1 MALLAPLVLGAWLAA
16 GAGGCLQCDRQIRST
31 LESLRTNLVPRQ
43 IRDTRLRARAQA
55 LLRGMEDGFFRHYA
69 ASQFAGM
76 AALSSINALIH
87 QVRQTAAGLERSA
100 LTDQALLDAL
110 VAYRHS
116 LIMEL
121 KSALTEH
128 QAKDWLYYDVMDC
141 TTCGKSKATCL
152 KRHRCFVDSQTR
164 LALRYQPK
172 APGPP
177 IARTGISVVLCMGTL
192 LFLAL
197 GVAGFIYWRN
207 HLALKV

>member
-55 LLRGMEDGFFRHYA
+55 LLRGMEDGFFRHYGGGLL
-69 ASQFAGM
+69 SLLGSDVFSPHLPT
-76 AALSSINALIH
+76 ALSSINALIH

-128 QAKDWLYYDVMDC
+128 QAKACNLQTCDWLYYDVMDC

-152 KRHRCFVDSQTR
+152 KRHRCF
-164 LALRYQPK
+164 
-172 APGPP
+172 APP
-177 IARTGISVVLCMGTL
+177 L
-192 LFLAL
+192 
-197 GVAGFIYWRN
+197 
-207 HLALKV
+207 